1 MHKGK
6 SFLAPP
12 RLFKGERALYFP
24 NFYGQTLERDGKLR
38 DTTPVLEGRVSVV
51 SVFSSQWAENQANT
65 FVEEKVN
72 EELQEIVKGSGGEAQ
87 MVRINIEDNA
97 LKAWLVKAFM
107 GGLRKKF
114 GESNWGKYFLVRNE
128 ITTEIRDAVGLLNSK
143 VGYTYL
149 VDGECKIRWAGS
161 GPAEGDE
168 REGLTKGVRRLLEEA
183 RTKKSR
189 RSITPTAEVEDD
201 KITTV
206 APA

>member
-24 NFYGQTLERDGKLR
+24 NFYGQTLEKDGKLR
-38 DTTPVLEGRVSVV
+38 DTTSVLEGKVSVV

-65 FVEEKVN
+65 FVEEGVN
-72 EELQEIVKGSGGEAQ
+72 QELSEIVRGSGGTAQ

-107 GGLRKKF
+107 GGLRKKL

-149 VDGECKIRWAGS
+149 LDGECKIRWAGS

-168 REGLTKGVRRLLEEA
+168 RDGLTKGVRRLLDEA
-183 RTKKSR
+183 RTKKPR
-189 RSITPTAEVEDD
+189 APVMPAPETVQEKDATAV
-201 KITTV
+201 V
-206 APA
+206 